1 MDAVS
6 EFGLETRA
14 LGSAAAFFPAYQS
27 SSPETVSRVTDPCT
41 VLQRKA
47 MGGKCGARTHAHYLH
62 PETAGRYLVFGF
74 VEPYVVLFKEEDKKE
89 LSEGSGAC
97 IVPAQL
103 HVDLGMGSL
112 KEKQCRSTHS
122 LSMGL

>member
-1 MDAVS
+1 
-6 EFGLETRA
+6 
-14 LGSAAAFFPAYQS
+14 
-27 SSPETVSRVTDPCT
+27 
-41 VLQRKA
+41 

-74 VEPYVVLFKEEDKKE
+74 VVPCVVLFKEEDKKE

-97 IVPAQL
+97 IVPLQL
-103 HVDLGMGSL
+103 HVDLGMDSL

-122 LSMGL
+122 LSQHGVIIPSFSENGLMTLEEVV